1 MKTIIITTL
10 ICLPCLAAFGE
21 SDTFWPNIFGMA
33 YMFGLTLLCKTNKGK
48 KFLRKLYR
56 ETYTGSDT
64 RMK

>member
-1 MKTIIITTL
+1 MKMIIITTL
-10 ICLPCLAAFGE
+10 ICLPCLAAFSEGE
-21 SDTFWPNIFGMA
+21 SFLPNIFGLC

>member
-10 ICLPCLAAFGE
+10 IYLPCLAAFSEGE
-21 SDTFWPNIFGMA
+21 TLIPNFFGIA
-33 YMFGLTLLCKTNKGK
+33 YMIGLHFASKTERGK

-56 ETYTGSDT
+56 ETYTESDT

>member
-1 MKTIIITTL
+1 MKTIIIATL

-21 SDTFWPNIFGMA
+21 SDTFWPNIFGLA

>member
-1 MKTIIITTL
+1 MKTIIIAAL

-21 SDTFWPNIFGMA
+21 SDTFWPNIFGLA

>member
-1 MKTIIITTL
+1 MKTIIIATL
-10 ICLPCLAAFGE
+10 ICLPCLASFSEGE
-21 SDTFWPNIFGMA
+21 SFLPNIFGLC
-33 YMFGLTLLCKTNKGK
+33 YMFALTVLCKTNKGK

>member
-1 MKTIIITTL
+1 MKSIIIATIVL
-10 ICLPCLAAFGE
+10 LPCLSAFGE
-21 SDTFWPNIFGMA
+21 SNTFLPNIFGLA

>member
-21 SDTFWPNIFGMA
+21 SDTFWPNIFGLA

-64 RMK
+64 RME

>member
-21 SDTFWPNIFGMA
+21 SETLIPNFFGLA

>member
-1 MKTIIITTL
+1 MKSIIIATIVL
-10 ICLPCLAAFGE
+10 LPCLAAFGE
-21 SDTFWPNIFGMA
+21 SDTFWPNIFGLA
-33 YMFGLTLLCKTNKGK
+33 YMFALTVLCKTEKGK

>member
-1 MKTIIITTL
+1 MKTIIIATL
-10 ICLPCLAAFGE
+10 ICLPCLAAFSE
-21 SDTFWPNIFGMA
+21 SDTFWPNIFGLS
-33 YMFGLTLLCKTNKGK
+33 YMFGLYLASNTNKGK

>member
-1 MKTIIITTL
+1 MKTIIIATL
-10 ICLPCLAAFGE
+10 ICLPCLAAFSE
-21 SDTFWPNIFGMA
+21 SETLLPNIFGLA

-64 RMK
+64 RME

>member
-21 SDTFWPNIFGMA
+21 GESFLPNIFGLA
-33 YMFGLTLLCKTNKGK
+33 YMFGLTLLCKTEKGK

>member
-10 ICLPCLAAFGE
+10 ICLPCLAAFSEGE
-21 SDTFWPNIFGMA
+21 SFLPNIFGLA

-64 RMK
+64 RME

>member
-21 SDTFWPNIFGMA
+21 SDTFWPNIFGLA
-33 YMFGLTLLCKTNKGK
+33 YMFALTVLCKTGKGK

>member
-1 MKTIIITTL
+1 MKTLIIATL

-21 SDTFWPNIFGMA
+21 SDTFWPNIFGLA

-64 RMK
+64 RME

>member
-10 ICLPCLAAFGE
+10 ICLPCFAAFGE

>member
-10 ICLPCLAAFGE
+10 ICLPCLAAFSEGE
-21 SDTFWPNIFGMA
+21 SFLPNIFGLA

-48 KFLRKLYR
+48 KLLRKLYR

-64 RMK
+64 RME

>member
-10 ICLPCLAAFGE
+10 ICLPCLATFSEG
-21 SDTFWPNIFGMA
+21 DTFLPNIFGLA
-33 YMFGLTLLCKTNKGK
+33 YMFGLYFASKTNKGK

-56 ETYTGSDT
+56 ETYTESDT

>member
-1 MKTIIITTL
+1 MKTL
-10 ICLPCLAAFGE
+10 ILATILLLPCLAAFSE
-21 SDTFWPNIFGMA
+21 SETLIPNFFGLA
-33 YMFGLTLLCKTNKGK
+33 YMFALTVLCKTNKGK

>member
-10 ICLPCLAAFGE
+10 ICLPCLAVLNESESVLPNLFGL
-21 SDTFWPNIFGMA
+21 A

>member
-1 MKTIIITTL
+1 MKTILTATIL
-10 ICLPCLAAFGE
+10 FVPCLAAFSEGE
-21 SDTFWPNIFGMA
+21 TFLPNIFGLA
-33 YMFGLTLLCKTNKGK
+33 YMFGLYLASKTGKGK

>member
-1 MKTIIITTL
+1 MKTIIIATL
-10 ICLPCLAAFGE
+10 ICLPCLAAFSE
-21 SDTFWPNIFGMA
+21 SDTFWPNIFGLS
-33 YMFGLTLLCKTNKGK
+33 YMFGLYLASKTGKGK

>member
-21 SDTFWPNIFGMA
+21 SDTFWPNIFGLA

-56 ETYTGSDT
+56 ATYSGGDT

>member
-21 SDTFWPNIFGMA
+21 SDTFWPNIFGLA

>member
-33 YMFGLTLLCKTNKGK
+33 YMFGLTLLCKTSKGK
-48 KFLRKLYR
+48 KLLRKLYR

>member
-10 ICLPCLAAFGE
+10 IFLPCLAAFCE
-21 SDTFWPNIFGMA
+21 SDTFWPNIFGLA

>member
-1 MKTIIITTL
+1 MKTL
-10 ICLPCLAAFGE
+10 ILSTILFLPCLAAFSE
-21 SDTFWPNIFGMA
+21 SESLMPNIFGLA

>member
-1 MKTIIITTL
+1 MKTIILATIL
-10 ICLPCLAAFGE
+10 FLPCLASFSEGE
-21 SDTFWPNIFGMA
+21 SFLPNIFGLA
-33 YMFGLTLLCKTNKGK
+33 YMFALTVLCKTEKGK

>member
-1 MKTIIITTL
+1 MKSILIATIVL
-10 ICLPCLAAFGE
+10 LPCLAAFSE
-21 SDTFWPNIFGMA
+21 SETLIPNFFGLA
-33 YMFGLTLLCKTNKGK
+33 YMFGLYFASKTNKGK